1 MEKVI
6 YALSS
11 TRRRVRGKAKATG
24 VARSGAHAAEAT
36 PSRSMVLPG
45 SQQVND
51 SDTG

>member
-36 PSRSMVLPG
+36 QTHGGEAEARLPSVTELI
-45 SQQVND
+45 
-51 SDTG
+51 